1 MTDLNLES
9 WGYVLTN
16 NSSDIRNF
24 NNLDLFDTLNQP
36 ATRAI
41 LNESMPQHHI
51 NKHLLTAIIT
61 VNNKLK
67 NRKNSDYNN
76 ESTNIDFSDI
86 LNEKLIIEILNGNIS
101 QSDVNKHLLTAILT
115 INKRL

>member
-24 NNLDLFDTLNQP
+24 NNLDLFDTLNGP

-41 LNESMPQHHI
+41 LNESMPQQHI

-67 NRKNSDYNN
+67 KQKKSDDIN
-76 ESTNIDFSDI
+76 ESTNIDFSDT
-86 LNEKLIIEILNGNIS
+86 LNEKVITDILNDNMS

-115 INKRL
+115 INKRI